1 MLRIITFLVVSL
13 GTINLFAQELQL
25 TNWEAYTSM
34 YEVNSLTEDN
44 DKVYVATNGGVYFAD
59 LVSGEIEQFTNV
71 NGLSRTESKYITH
84 HIQSDKVFVGYND
97 GVFDIYSNDEWTPIF
112 DIFNAGFVRPNINHI
127 EVQDNIAYISG
138 GFGLVVFNHTENV
151 TIEDVKRIADFNPGT
166 EVRTI
171 KIHEGKIWIA
181 TTSGVAYTDL
191 DGSLANRSDWKT
203 IVPESNFNSSDI
215 IDIEWVG
222 DSLYATSGDYIYSWN
237 GEFLIPVFNYD
248 IKEILGLSQ
257 KNSELYFYKEKEI
270 IKYSNN
276 SQILFNNELINNIQF
291 DNSSDD
297 IFIASVAGVQIVKS
311 DTTISIS
318 PNTPTSNGFAD
329 IYIDKEGT
337 LWAGT
342 GRVGSNEER
351 NRGLMSLKDGLWNY
365 YNRTNLPKFDEN
377 RVIKINELS
386 NGVITAST
394 YGGGLYLIPP
404 ESPENIEHL
413 TYDNSPLVSFNAV
426 GSFTVIGDVFE
437 DDRGNVWIVNWGNSG
452 TGPLFVVR
460 TPSGT
465 YETLFNCGGS
475 TKRTYFKTAI
485 DFTGTKWVGSSGT
498 DVKLMSSEVSVGL
511 AYYNEMGTLSDKS
524 DDVCGL
530 LTVNNSDLNSNLQTA
545 VTFDKQGTLWLGSEG
560 GVNRIINPT
569 TVMNNG
575 TPIIINVRALANQ
588 NVREIIVDALD
599 NKWIATADGLY
610 VIDPDGEEIL
620 FSINKDNSP
629 LPTNSLFTL
638 EYDENSGKV
647 FIGTEKGMYSV
658 QTSAIKPLPTYNL
671 KVYPQPYDATKSGR
685 LTIEGLAENSDL
697 RILTVDGELV
707 KSIKVNSRTTTWDG
721 RNENGDKA
729 STGVYLLYAVSSTNE
744 STEVLKFAIVNE

>member
-13 GTINLFAQELQL
+13 GTINLFAQNLQL

-44 DKVYVATNGGVYFAD
+44 DKVYAATNGGVYFAD
-59 LVSGEIEQFTNV
+59 LISGNIEQFTNV
-71 NGLSRTESKYITH
+71 NGLSRTEAKFITH
-84 HIQSDKVFVGYND
+84 NIQSDKVFVGYND
-97 GVFDIYSNDEWTPIF
+97 GVFDIYSNGVWTPIF

-127 EVQDNIAYISG
+127 EVEDNVAYISG
-138 GFGLVVFNHTENV
+138 GFGLVVFNHEENV

-171 KIHEGKIWIA
+171 KIHNGKIWIA
-181 TTSGVAYTDL
+181 TSSGVAYTDL
-191 DGSLANRSDWKT
+191 DGSLANRSDWNT
-203 IVPESNFNSSDI
+203 IVPESNFHSSDI
-215 IDIEWVG
+215 VDIEWVG

-237 GEFLIPVFNYD
+237 GDFLMPVFNYE

-257 KNSELYFYKEKEI
+257 KNNELYFFKEKEI
-270 IKYSNN
+270 IKHPSNT
-276 SQILFNNELINNIQF
+276 QVLFNDELINNIQF

-297 IFIASVAGVQIVKS
+297 IFIASVAGVQISKT

-318 PNTPTSNGFAD
+318 PNTPISNGFAD
-329 IYIDKEGT
+329 IYIDKDGT

-342 GRVGSNEER
+342 GRVGSSADR
-351 NRGLMSLKDGLWNY
+351 NRGLMSLKDGQWSHF
-365 YNRTNLPKFDEN
+365 NRLNTPDFIVNTIVKVN
-377 RVIKINELS
+377 GLS
-386 NGVITAST
+386 DGTITSST
-394 YGGGLYLIPP
+394 YGGGIYFLHPDRP
-404 ESPENIEHL
+404 EEIEL
-413 TYDNSPLVSFNAV
+413 LNSKNSSLETISGS
-426 GSFTVIGDVFE
+426 GSFTIIGDVFE
-437 DDRGNVWIVNWGNSG
+437 DERGNVWMVNWGNSG

-475 TKRTYFKTAI
+475 NKRTYFKTAI

-620 FSINKDNSP
+620 FSINTENSP
-629 LPTNSLFTL
+629 LPTNSLYTL

-647 FIGTEKGMYSV
+647 YIGTEKGMYSV
-658 QTSAIKPLPTYNL
+658 QTSAVKPLPSYSL
-671 KVYPQPYDATKSGR
+671 KVYPQPYDATKSDR

-697 RILTVDGELV
+697 RIVTVDGELV
-707 KSIKVNSRTTTWDG
+707 RSIKVNSRTTTWDG
-721 RNENGDKA
+721 RNENGEKA

-744 STEVLKFAIVNE
+744 STEVLKFAIIND